1 MKNRR
6 LNVERYDDPPADTSL
21 IGYVRV
27 STEEQSDDLQRH
39 ALIRS
44 GVGRDRIFADLGVSG
59 AARRKPGREDAL
71 KQLRQ
76 GMTLV
81 VWKLDR
87 VSRDLIDLLTLL
99 QDLEAR
105 GVGFRSL
112 NEAIDTTTPMGK
124 VMLAVLGAFAQFER
138 DTAVQ
143 RTVAGIER
151 AQARGIKFGQ
161 PTKITPDVIEKVERW
176 LEAGERIPVIAK
188 RLKLAESTIRKHWSG
203 ERLDAARAG
212 VKSKPD

>member
-1 MKNRR
+1 MKNSKATRTV
-6 LNVERYDDPPADTSL
+6 LTVVEPDPSL

-27 STEEQSDDLQRH
+27 STEEQNAEMQEH
-39 ALIRS
+39 ALVRS
-44 GVGRDRIFADLGVSG
+44 HVDPRNIFKDLGISG
-59 AARRKPGREDAL
+59 AAKRKPGREEAL
-71 KQLRQ
+71 RAARA
-76 GMTLV
+76 GSTLV

-87 VSRDLIDLLTLL
+87 VSRDLLDLLTLL

-138 DTAVQ
+138 DTAQQ
-143 RTVAGIER
+143 RTKAGIER
-151 AQARGIKFGQ
+151 AIARGVRFGQ
-161 PTKITPDVIEKVERW
+161 PTKITPEVAEKVERW
-176 LEAGERIPVIAK
+176 LADGERIHVIAK

-203 ERLDAARAG
+203 ERLAAAREG
-212 VKSKPD
+212 KRK